1 MMSAAVVRNHS
12 SRSHDHK
19 RGVNRLPD
27 ESNSP
32 PTGGR
37 VCRTHIQARFAM
49 RQTCQLRYPRC
60 RRRTPIHANRAR
72 SPGTGREKARCIGR
86 CAGCSCGRD
95 SAARLGYRAHH
106 WQAYSRTHA
115 AACEDAVGRHLGG
128 LAEPLDEMVEADGAH
143 WSAAL
148 RDEDVSLVRVLPA
161 ELAQGTNLIAPDWMD
176 GWRTLL
182 GPTDMHPAL
191 V

>member
-32 PTGGR
+32 PTGGSR
-37 VCRTHIQARFAM
+37 LPHAHPSSFEM
-49 RQTCQLRYPRC
+49 
-60 RRRTPIHANRAR
+60 RRTVPVPAVPATAPIHANLAR
-72 SPGTGREKARCIGR
+72 SRGTCRVKARCIGR

-95 SAARLGYRAHH
+95 SAARLGYRARR

-115 AACEDAVGRHLGG
+115 AACEDAVGK
-128 LAEPLDEMVEADGAH
+128 A
-143 WSAAL
+143 S
-148 RDEDVSLVRVLPA
+148 
-161 ELAQGTNLIAPDWMD
+161 
-176 GWRTLL
+176 WRPCRAS
-182 GPTDMHPAL
+182 G
-191 V
+191 